1 MEEEYVGAT
10 LNFLRM
16 NKTDFDLLLCRV
28 ESSITKR
35 DTNMRQAITA
45 QERLLIT
52 LRYLATGESYTSL
65 QYLFRVSKRSI
76 GRFVPEV
83 CRAIIHSLREYVRLP
98 STSAEWLHIAQEFET
113 RWNFP
118 HAIGAV
124 DGKHVPIQSPKHSGS
139 EFFNYKGFYSIVL
152 LAVCNANYE
161 VIYADVGCQGRVSDG
176 GVFKNCS
183 LYPLLE
189 NKSLNIPGPQTLST
203 SHRIALP
210 FVLLGDKA
218 FAMTDYLI
226 RPFAGNHAP
235 GSIERV
241 FNQRHSAARSTIE
254 NVFGIMTKRF
264 RVLVGPIQLEPEL
277 ARLVVMTTVY
287 LHNYIRTRNSDSE
300 QVGEGDMA
308 IEPGQEGSSSLIDLA
323 GVRIRSSNQVMAMR
337 MRFANYFSSV

>member
-1 MEEEYVGAT
+1 
-10 LNFLRM
+10 
-16 NKTDFDLLLCRV
+16 
-28 ESSITKR
+28 I
-35 DTNMRQAITA
+35 
-45 QERLLIT
+45 
-52 LRYLATGESYTSL
+52 
-65 QYLFRVSKRSI
+65 
-76 GRFVPEV
+76 
-83 CRAIIHSLREYVRLP
+83 
-98 STSAEWLHIAQEFET
+98 
-113 RWNFP
+113 
-118 HAIGAV
+118 

-176 GVFKNCS
+176 A
-183 LYPLLE
+183 
-189 NKSLNIPGPQTLST
+189 
-203 SHRIALP
+203 R
-210 FVLLGDKA
+210 DKA

-264 RVLVGPIQLEPEL
+264 RVLVGPITEPEL

-287 LHNYIRTRNSDSE
+287 LHNYE

-323 GVRIRSSNQVMAMR
+323 GVRIRSSNQ
-337 MRFANYFSSV
+337 